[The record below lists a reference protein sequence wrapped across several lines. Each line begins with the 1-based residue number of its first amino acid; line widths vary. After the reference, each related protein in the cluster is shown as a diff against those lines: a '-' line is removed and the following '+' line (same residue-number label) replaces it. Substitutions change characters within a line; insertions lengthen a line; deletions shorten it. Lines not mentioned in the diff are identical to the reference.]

1 MFFHCRTQQPQ
12 GTALNAKLDPDI
24 ASLLTE
30 LQVEIVSVMGGDF
43 VGLYL
48 FGSLVYGDFTEG
60 VSDIDLLA
68 VSRNIITEFDI
79 DQLREMHDR
88 FAERHPAWEGRI
100 EVAYQ
105 SLHGLKTFQ
114 TERSPMGIISPGE
127 PIHLIEAGDDW
138 LINWYFVLDHG
149 VTIAGPPPETTIA
162 PISQSQF
169 VESARAQ
176 AREWARRI
184 HGVKDQRGESYA
196 ILTASRALYTH
207 RTGEHVSKL
216 KAARWVQ
223 ATYPEWTDLLEMALE
238 PRIAWE
244 ADNPVD
250 TFDETV
256 RFIEMVNREISD
268 SPDLPSQDG

>member
-1 MFFHCRTQQPQ
+1 MNT
-12 GTALNAKLDPDI
+12 TLDPTI

-30 LQVEIVSVMGGDF
+30 LQTDIASVMDDAF

-60 VSDIDLLA
+60 VSDVDLLA
-68 VSRNIITEFDI
+68 VSRTIVTEPDI
-79 DQLREMHDR
+79 DQLREMHQR

-105 SLHGLKTFQ
+105 SLHGLRTFH
-114 TERSPMGIISPGE
+114 TERSLMGIISPGE

-149 VTIAGPPPETTIA
+149 VTIAGPPPETIIA
-162 PISQSQF
+162 PISRAQF

-176 AREWARRI
+176 ARWWGRRI
-184 HGVKDQRGESYA
+184 QGVREQRHESYPV
-196 ILTASRALYTH
+196 LTASRALYTH
-207 RTGEHVSKL
+207 RTGEHVSKI

-223 ATYPEWTDLLEMALE
+223 ATYPEWADLLEMALE
-238 PRIAWE
+238 RRVALE

-250 TFDETV
+250 TFDDTI
-256 RFIEMVNREISD
+256 RFIEMVNREIAATSD
-268 SPDLPSQDG
+268 SRSQV

>member
-1 MFFHCRTQQPQ
+1 MSRK
-12 GTALNAKLDPDI
+12 GGSLNATLDPII
-24 ASLLTE
+24 ASLLDE
-30 LQVEIVSVMGGDF
+30 LQAGIASVMGDEF

-48 FGSLVYGDFTEG
+48 FGSLVYGDFTDG
-60 VSDIDLLA
+60 VSDVDLLA
-68 VSRNIITEFDI
+68 VSRNIATDADI
-79 DQLREMHDR
+79 DQLREMHHR

-114 TERSPMGIISPGE
+114 TKRSPMGIISPGE

-149 VTIAGPPPETTIA
+149 VTIAGPPPETIIA

-176 AREWARRI
+176 ARWWGQRI
-184 HGVKDQRGESYA
+184 RSVKDQRGESYA

-216 KAARWVQ
+216 KSARWVQ
-223 ATYPEWTDLLEMALE
+223 ATYPEWTDLLEMALK
-238 PRIAWE
+238 RRVAWE